1 MSLDI
6 ERLGRQAVEII
17 KEKWG
22 LPETGFIAGG
32 AIANIVWELV
42 SGTKAVVND
51 IDVFIFN
58 GVIEQLDSNRQSLFQ
73 YQEKTRNF
81 FEDYRG
87 LNFRTVTKEF
97 YTITD
102 VSNNGIFNKIIFKS
116 NVNDTS
122 MILRSFD
129 INATRI
135 GYLIDE
141 DKLYWT
147 DEFSDFISTG
157 NLKVCNLMTPS
168 HTAIRIVKKQQELQC
183 QLDRFEIDLLRYCH
197 YWRFGDTIK
206 LKFKKR
212 YYDMFQAYSK
222 NLEQFFEIRR
232 DKLTEE
238 LILETHGVNSEI
250 YALDL
255 KDGNDLYVTSFQD
268 PNLGSIY
275 TSTEFL
281 FYMRN
286 IYNNSEFVELW
297 KKLYFFFSDAD
308 YVDCQP
314 ENSDLE
320 LLNRLGKYAPNSIKN
335 LKGLKLSEQIKIVK
349 SVLEIYQH
357 DPLVAISILEKHK
370 IIDIELDSQNLLLLE
385 LSVRR
390 EIVNDTKNKVGN
402 ILDPNK
408 YNDVVG
414 NEQNKLPF

>member
-238 LILETHGVNSEI
+238 IILETHGVNSEI

-255 KDGNDLYVTSFQD
+255 KDEKDVVTSFQD

-408 YNDVVG
+408 YNHVVG

>member
-58 GVIEQLDSNRQSLFQ
+58 GVIEQLDSNRESLFQ

-238 LILETHGVNSEI
+238 IILETHGVNSEI

-255 KDGNDLYVTSFQD
+255 KDEKDVVTSFQD

-402 ILDPNK
+402 ILEPNK
-408 YNDVVG
+408 YNVVVG

>member
-1 MSLDI
+1 
-6 ERLGRQAVEII
+6 
-17 KEKWG
+17 
-22 LPETGFIAGG
+22 
-32 AIANIVWELV
+32 
-42 SGTKAVVND
+42 
-51 IDVFIFN
+51 
-58 GVIEQLDSNRQSLFQ
+58 
-73 YQEKTRNF
+73 
-81 FEDYRG
+81 
-87 LNFRTVTKEF
+87 
-97 YTITD
+97 
-102 VSNNGIFNKIIFKS
+102 
-116 NVNDTS
+116 
-122 MILRSFD
+122 
-129 INATRI
+129 
-135 GYLIDE
+135 
-141 DKLYWT
+141 
-147 DEFSDFISTG
+147 
-157 NLKVCNLMTPS
+157 
-168 HTAIRIVKKQQELQC
+168 
-183 QLDRFEIDLLRYCH
+183 
-197 YWRFGDTIK
+197 
-206 LKFKKR
+206 
-212 YYDMFQAYSK
+212 MFQAYSK

-238 LILETHGVNSEI
+238 IILETHGVNSEI

-255 KDGNDLYVTSFQD
+255 KDEKDVVTSFQD

-408 YNDVVG
+408 YNHVVG

>member
-58 GVIEQLDSNRQSLFQ
+58 GVIEQLDSNRESLFQ

-232 DKLTEE
+232 DKLTEV

-255 KDGNDLYVTSFQD
+255 KDEKEVATSFQD

-402 ILDPNK
+402 ILEPNK
-408 YNDVVG
+408 YNVVVG

>member
-58 GVIEQLDSNRQSLFQ
+58 GVIEQLDSNRESLFQ
-73 YQEKTRNF
+73 YQEKTRTF

-238 LILETHGVNSEI
+238 FILEKHGVNSEI
-250 YALDL
+250 YELDL
-255 KDGNDLYVTSFQD
+255 KDEKDVVTSFQD

-370 IIDIELDSQNLLLLE
+370 ISDIELDSQNLLLLE

-414 NEQNKLPF
+414 YEQNKLPF

>member
-58 GVIEQLDSNRQSLFQ
+58 GVIEQLDSNRESLFQ

-238 LILETHGVNSEI
+238 LILEKHGVNSEI

-255 KDGNDLYVTSFQD
+255 KDEKDVVTSFQD

-402 ILDPNK
+402 ILEPNK
-408 YNDVVG
+408 YNVVVG

>member
-183 QLDRFEIDLLRYCH
+183 RLDRFEIDLLRYCH

-238 LILETHGVNSEI
+238 IILETHGVNSEI

-255 KDGNDLYVTSFQD
+255 KDEKDVVTSFQD

>member
-1 MSLDI
+1 MNLDI

-32 AIANIVWELV
+32 AIANIVWQLV

-51 IDVFIFN
+51 IDVFIFD
-58 GVIEQLDSNRQSLFQ
+58 GIIEKLDSHRESLFQ
-73 YQEKTRNF
+73 YQEKTRTF

-87 LNFRTVTKEF
+87 LNFRQVTKEF

-147 DEFSDFISTG
+147 DEFSNFITTG
-157 NLKVCNLMTPS
+157 NLQVCNLMTPS

-183 QLDRFEIDLLRYCH
+183 QLDKFEIDLLRYCH

-212 YYDMFQAYSK
+212 YHDLFQTYSK
-222 NLEQFFEIRR
+222 ILEQYFNIRR
-232 DKLTEE
+232 DKLVEE
-238 LILETHGVNSEI
+238 FILEAYGVNSEI

-255 KDGNDLYVTSFQD
+255 KDEKETMTLFQD
-268 PNLGSIY
+268 TNLGSIY
-275 TSTEFL
+275 TSNEFL

-286 IYNNSEFVELW
+286 IYNNPEFVQLW
-297 KKLYFFFSDAD
+297 KKLYFFFSDTD
-308 YVDCQP
+308 YVDCRP
-314 ENSDLE
+314 DNSDLE
-320 LLNRLGKYAPNSIKN
+320 LLNRLGRYAPNSIKN

-370 IIDIELDSQNLLLLE
+370 ISEIELDSQNLLLLE

-390 EIVNDTKNKVGN
+390 EIVNDTRNKVGN

-408 YNDVVG
+408 YNDGVV